1 MEATMSVEYPPPLN
15 HPEYYYSFVGVTL
28 VWQILFFVIS
38 RKPVR
43 LRPVMIFC
51 ALEKLSLLPA
61 FFILSPRGLF
71 PQFWISLM
79 IVDLAFSVLFIASY
93 FKTNEPATSATVTA
107 A

>member
-43 LRPVMIFC
+43 LRPVMIF
-51 ALEKLSLLPA
+51 S
-61 FFILSPRGLF
+61 LSPRGLV
-71 PQFWISLM
+71 PQFWISIM